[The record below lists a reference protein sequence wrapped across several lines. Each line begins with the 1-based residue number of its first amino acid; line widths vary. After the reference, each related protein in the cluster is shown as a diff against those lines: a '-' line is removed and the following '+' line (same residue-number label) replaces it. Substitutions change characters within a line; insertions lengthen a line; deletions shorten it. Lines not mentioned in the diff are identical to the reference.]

1 MLRGVAPGLG
11 FSHLAAGR
19 ASGARGVPRGEP
31 SDSAE
36 ACRDQC
42 DVNERCGAWSF
53 KPKERKC
60 FLGNCTG
67 VYSPCFEV
75 VPANPPPVGGVSRP
89 SPHALSCGAAARPRG
104 SSRGGGGA
112 GRSAARGGGGAGR
125 GEGRDGRLSRRRALQ
140 AGGAAGRRAQAAGSG
155 RRLALL
161 VLGHRARLM
170 FDTLPGTLVAPL
182 VAGGTEVRFFAWLEN
197 SSMAAAFR
205 GRRPMG
211 HPAFAALDDRQ
222 LARELRRRVHGAG
235 GAVGAIRLGPRPLA
249 TLPADTAGTV
259 GAAGGG
265 GLEGRLWRYSEGV
278 KLTVAT
284 RLLKESLG
292 LRLVEEDEEKR
303 GLSYNWVLW
312 TREDA
317 HWSA

>member
-1 MLRGVAPGLG
+1 MLRGVTPGLG

-19 ASGARGVPRGEP
+19 ASGARGVPRGEA

-67 VYSPCFEV
+67 VYSPCFEA
-75 VPANPPPVGGVSRP
+75 VPANPPPVGGISRP
-89 SPHALSCGAAARPRG
+89 SPHALSCGATARPRG
-104 SSRGGGGA
+104 SGRGGAGA

-125 GEGRDGRLSRRRALQ
+125 GEGKDGRLNRRRALLV
-140 AGGAAGRRAQAAGSG
+140 GGATGRRAQAAGSG

-222 LARELRRRVHGAG
+222 LDE
-235 GAVGAIRLGPRPLA
+235 RPLSPKP
-249 TLPADTAGTV
+249 TP
-259 GAAGGG
+259 
-265 GLEGRLWRYSEGV
+265 
-278 KLTVAT
+278 
-284 RLLKESLG
+284 
-292 LRLVEEDEEKR
+292 
-303 GLSYNWVLW
+303 
-312 TREDA
+312 
-317 HWSA
+317 